1 MNHYSFTSAINTNIE
16 QERTCARASVRLPN
30 TVNVA
35 AAARAAHVA
44 LKAHAVDG
52 RLGNGARPRNHVCR
66 INDRRAR
73 IAFSNEPL
81 FVSFTRDKHNTQ
93 AYEDIRRKPDPMFR
107 HHCTTK

>member
-1 MNHYSFTSAINTNIE
+1 M
-16 QERTCARASVRLPN
+16 RLPN

-44 LKAHAVDG
+44 LKAHAIDG
-52 RLGNGARPRNHVCR
+52 RLGNGARPRDHVCR

-73 IAFSNEPL
+73 IAYPNKPR
-81 FVSFTRDKHNTQ
+81 FVSFTREEHNIQ
-93 AYEDIRRKPDPMFR
+93 AYEDIRRKPAPMCR